1 MTTFPLQNPQNK
13 RQIFCD
19 EKLKTI
25 FDGKAEVEFIEV
37 AKLLSQH
44 FVKAS
49 WILFCLDSYVTLLKR
64 VLLGRIDPCSAVDI

>member
-49 WILFCLDSYVTLLKR
+49 
-64 VLLGRIDPCSAVDI
+64 